1 MPRALW
7 KGAIAFGL
15 VNIPVELHTAVRD
28 SRPRFR
34 MLHAE
39 DKSPIKFE
47 RVCAREGKP
56 VAWEDLVK
64 GYEYEKGRFVILTKE
79 DFQHAALEKSRT
91 VDIRSF
97 VKGEDIDDRFFETSY
112 FLTPAKG
119 GERAYA
125 LLREA
130 IRETQLVG
138 IATIVLREA
147 QHLAALE
154 VKGDAMVLTLMRYAE
169 ELVANDTFNF
179 PSSKDVRKPEL
190 QMARTLVENL
200 ADKWDPSQYTDE
212 YRANLMRIIKA
223 RMKGKEAR
231 LEMPNEPHQ
240 AEVVDLMERLRQSLQ
255 AGGGASKRSKTAKP
269 GQKTKGTR
277 KTAARAKTRRHA
289 A

>member
-1 MPRALW
+1 MARALW

-39 DKSPIKFE
+39 DKSPVRFE

-56 VAWEDLVK
+56 VAWDELVK
-64 GYEYEKGRFVILTKE
+64 GYEYEKGRFVVLSKE
-79 DFQHAALEKSRT
+79 DFRSAALEKSRT

-97 VKGEDIDDRFFETSY
+97 VKPEEIDDRFFETSY
-112 FLTPAKG
+112 FLVPAKG

-130 IRETQLVG
+130 IKETHLAG
-138 IATIVLREA
+138 IATIVLRDA

-154 VKGDAMVLTLMRYAE
+154 VVGEALVLTLMRYAE
-169 ELVANDTFNF
+169 ELVDVRDYHF
-179 PSSKDVRKPEL
+179 PTLKDVRKPEL

-212 YRANLMRIIKA
+212 YRKNLMKIIKA
-223 RMKGKEAR
+223 KMKGKKPHLVEHV
-231 LEMPNEPHQ
+231 EPQ
-240 AEVVDLMERLRQSLQ
+240 NTEVVDLMERLRQSLQ
-255 AGGGASKRSKTAKP
+255 GAGGAATKRP
-269 GQKTKGTR
+269 
-277 KTAARAKTRRHA
+277 ARAKKPIARGRKRPHA